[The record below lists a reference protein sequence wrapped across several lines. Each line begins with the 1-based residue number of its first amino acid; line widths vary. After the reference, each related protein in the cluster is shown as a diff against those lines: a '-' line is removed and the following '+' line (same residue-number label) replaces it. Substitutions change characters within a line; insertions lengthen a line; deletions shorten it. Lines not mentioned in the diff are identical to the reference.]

1 MIISSQTG
9 SLGLPTPV
17 RSSEPVRAASAAQE
31 WVIEAACF
39 LLSVAAA
46 GVLSMALLAA
56 AELPALTHAP
66 VNTPAQSVPGG
77 HA

>member
-9 SLGLPTPV
+9 SLGLPTRV
-17 RSSEPVRAASAAQE
+17 RRAEPIAASAARE
-31 WVIEAACF
+31 WVIEAICF

-46 GVLSMALLAA
+46 GVLSLTLLAA

-66 VNTPAQSVPGG
+66 VNTPAQIVPDG
-77 HA
+77 HG